1 MKELQRNLSPRYTN
15 LLESQTHLLCTKTW
29 RASKFSH
36 LFNPPCNSQGACFA
50 PSIKYLYPSFMVRF
64 YFTTCSSYQS
74 VSKPTNCQNNIHLQ
88 VIFCKKSWLN
98 VFIGGFFCTNTSLYR
113 KLFFCNRDNFS
124 SAQDFKW
131 KREVNSFKQEQ

>member
-15 LLESQTHLLCTKTW
+15 LLKSQTHLLCTKTW

-36 LFNPPCNSQGACFA
+36 LFNPPCKVLALLPALNICIHPSWYAFTLPRAPATSQFLNLRTVKT
-50 PSIKYLYPSFMVRF
+50 ILIFKLYSVKFMAKCI
-64 YFTTCSSYQS
+64 Y
-74 VSKPTNCQNNIHLQ
+74 
-88 VIFCKKSWLN
+88 W
-98 VFIGGFFCTNTSLYR
+98 GGGGCTNTSLYR
-113 KLFFCNRDNFS
+113 KLFFFSRDNFS